1 MRNTVYHPGGY
12 LPAAPAQNRAKEW
25 DSDAGTYTTWDT
37 AGTVAETRALTAEE
51 VQRFTEA
58 IVAQAANMNRTTLR
72 AQAAAAI
79 ATNTTDQAQA
89 ETIRAA
95 ADTLANTTGTFTT
108 AQAST
113 HIRSLATGVRLLA
126 AHDIATKKQLNTLIR
141 LVVEQ
146 LDSTDGT

>member
-1 MRNTVYHPGGY
+1 MSRIVYYPGGFI
-12 LPAAPAQNRAKEW
+12 PGAPAQNRQ
-25 DSDAGTYTTWDT
+25 DQYDDAARTYTRWN
-37 AGTVAETRALTAEE
+37 AQGVQVEQRAYTPEE
-51 VQRFTEA
+51 N
-58 IVAQAANMNRTTLR
+58 AQADASAAAAVLVANEDTLR
-72 AQAAAAI
+72 SRAADAI